1 MPRACAC
8 VTICLHESAPQTAG
22 HAAPK
27 LNWENVSTSV
37 SHKPVGHVVGQRRRA
52 VCQLSVLTSL
62 CAPLLR

>member
-8 VTICLHESAPQTAG
+8 VATCLNESAPQAAG

-27 LNWENVSTSV
+27 LNWESVSASV
-37 SHKPVGHVVGQRRRA
+37 SHKPVGHVVGQRCRA

>member
-8 VTICLHESAPQTAG
+8 VAICLHESAPQSAG

-37 SHKPVGHVVGQRRRA
+37 PHKPVGHVVGQRYRT